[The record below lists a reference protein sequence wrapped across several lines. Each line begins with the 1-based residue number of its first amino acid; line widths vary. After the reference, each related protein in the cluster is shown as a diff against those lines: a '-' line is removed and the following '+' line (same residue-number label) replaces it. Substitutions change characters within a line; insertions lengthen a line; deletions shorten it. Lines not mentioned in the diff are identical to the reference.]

1 MSMEIYVFSDEKLT
15 TIEDWQQALD
25 RRGAPLRLSAAR
37 PFAELNGALP
47 AVLRDRPT
55 AFECDHFDAGELMD
69 EAEDVAFD
77 HRWRHA
83 LAFRWGADLAA
94 GEAAYLAAAAYA
106 DATGGWIFDCEE
118 GALIAPDR
126 ATEIAAELQK
136 SGPMIEEVIR
146 RTQERFGGP

>member
-1 MSMEIYVFSDEKLT
+1 MSMEIYVFSDQRLT
-15 TIEDWQQALD
+15 AIEDWQQALD

-37 PFAELNGALP
+37 PFAELSGALP

-55 AFECDHFDAGELMD
+55 AFECDHFDAAELMD

-94 GEAAYLAAAAYA
+94 GEAAFLAAAAYA
-106 DATGGWIFDCEE
+106 ATTGGCILDGQE
-118 GALIAPDR
+118 GALISPER
-126 ATEIAAELQK
+126 ATDIAAEFEK

-146 RTQERFGGP
+146 RTQQRFGGP